1 MVLGPF
7 KFVYNR
13 VLTHPGPQQIL
24 PAAMPKL
31 KTAPRKKLPKELA
44 VIDADHCTGC
54 EACVEVC
61 PVDCIEK
68 VHADPAAP
76 HLLSWCEID
85 WDRCVGCRLCIRIP
99 TRKSGRHTLEVC
111 PWEAITM
118 VPVGRLVEAA
128 QRLGGPP
135 DYAAA
140 NRPRLVEIA
149 RRQVALAQGRQ
160 GR

>member
-7 KFVYNR
+7 KFAYNR
-13 VLTHPGPQQIL
+13 VLTHPEPQQIL
-24 PAAMPKL
+24 SAAMPKL

-61 PVDCIEK
+61 PVDCIRK
-68 VHADPAAP
+68 VHQDPAAP

-85 WDRCVGCRLCIRIP
+85 WDRCIGCKLCIRLA
-99 TRKSGRHTLEVC
+99 RKKSDPYRLEVC

-118 VPVGRLVEAA
+118 VPIAGLVEAA
-128 QRLGGPP
+128 QRPGGPP
-135 DYAAA
+135 EYVAA
-140 NRPRLVEIA
+140 NRPRLVEMA
-149 RRQVALAQGRQ
+149 RRQVALQVRYA
-160 GR
+160 